1 MRKSAKAETGK
12 MPNMEQEIGSW
23 DSVLLENLS
32 EESFINNLHQRYKR
46 DLIYTY
52 IGTFLVAMN
61 PYKPLQIYNPDQVRK
76 YATKSLFQLP
86 PHIFALANSAH
97 QFLLNY
103 NEDQCI
109 IMAGECGSGKT
120 ESSHMIVHFLTQLSE
135 MRRSRAP
142 IFSLR
147 GSNPNSRQSTPKHS
161 TISRVGSSFE
171 SAAPSSVVGGRLD
184 SIMKYNNSSRQ
195 QKCSHE
201 KTVEFDLISHHKST
215 ENIPAMVNYGFMP
228 AMASMPKCLKHSNQS
243 ISRSTEANEFPTKS
257 TLKSSTVGSCPK
269 HNCTSSHADLNRMCG
284 ASPSPS
290 LQKRSN
296 LMRCCHQNSNN
307 STRSIHKS
315 SSSIA
320 LTHDHGTTS
329 PSTFHRRQILKS
341 ISKEVYIRDLELQ
354 KMRDRVAQAEIFL
367 EAMGNAVTV
376 KNTNSS
382 RFGKFFD
389 IEFDYKGD
397 PVGGHLT
404 LFSCHYTCFWGTEL
418 SHFLPTALRCRHS
431 TAQIT

>member
-1 MRKSAKAETGK
+1 
-12 MPNMEQEIGSW
+12 
-23 DSVLLENLS
+23 
-32 EESFINNLHQRYKR
+32 
-46 DLIYTY
+46 
-52 IGTFLVAMN
+52 
-61 PYKPLQIYNPDQVRK
+61 
-76 YATKSLFQLP
+76 
-86 PHIFALANSAH
+86 
-97 QFLLNY
+97 
-103 NEDQCI
+103 
-109 IMAGECGSGKT
+109 
-120 ESSHMIVHFLTQLSE
+120 MIVHFLTQLSE

-354 KMRDRVAQAEIFL
+354 KMRERVAQAEIFL

-376 KNTNSS
+376 KNANSS
-382 RFGKFFD
+382 RFVRFERDGEGKFFD

-397 PVGGHLT
+397 PSRVTTRATGERNFHIFYQLLSGADIQL
-404 LFSCHYTCFWGTEL
+404 LKRVKEFSKRCVDA
-418 SHFLPTALRCRHS
+418 TAFGEALLEDMSLEAFIDRLAHGVRANLQ
-431 TAQIT
+431 TTGKLET